1 MRSLF
6 DINSEIETTL
16 DSLFSVVDAETGEI
30 IDEQVAGEIQTKLDE
45 LEVEKG
51 AKLEAVGLY
60 IKTLAVEAD
69 ALKQEESNLKERRR
83 RKEKHAEGL
92 KAWLSVALDGQKFE
106 TPKVAVAFRKSTAV
120 RITDESTIA
129 PEYVKIKEERT
140 VDKVAIK
147 KALQG
152 GLEIA
157 GAELVTNN
165 NITVK

>member
-30 IDEQVAGEIQTKLDE
+30 IDEQVAGEIQSKLDA

-69 ALKQEESNLKERRR
+69 ALKQEESTLKERRR

-92 KAWLSVALDGQKFE
+92 KTWLANALDGQKFE
-106 TPKVAVAFRKSTAV
+106 TPKLAVSFRKSTAV
-120 RITDESTIA
+120 RIIDESAIA
-129 PEYVKIKEERT
+129 PEFVKIKEERAI
-140 VDKVAIK
+140 DKVALK

-152 GLEIA
+152 GAEIA
-157 GAELVTNN
+157 GAELVTNQ